1 VFSVAVYSA
10 LGLIAYWPAWPG
22 DPARVVGCPCGD
34 ASESAWFL
42 AWTPHA
48 IVHGFNPF
56 FTTAINHPV
65 GINLAANATMP
76 LLGLLALPVTLT
88 AGPVASLN
96 LLLWAA
102 FPLSAGA
109 MYFVLRR
116 WTEWAPAAFVGGLL
130 YGFSPYM
137 VGQGRLHLN
146 LVFVPLPPLI
156 FLALYELFVRRESN
170 ALRWGGALGGL
181 VIAQY
186 FISTEILAT
195 TALVAVMGVVLL
207 AVTHPR
213 SVAAAV
219 HHAVAGAA
227 LAVGLAA
234 VVVAYPTWMVVAGPE
249 HYRMPVAFVD
259 QVSLR
264 AGLGGA
270 VAPTTSLWFSPHWL
284 IHLAGGAA
292 GASDIVENGSYLG
305 LPLLLLVGYFVI
317 RFRRDRWLLYLAV
330 IAACCYL
337 LSLGPHLTVGSDR
350 TGIPLPFGLVER
362 VPLLELVTPVRLSLY
377 VALFL
382 AVLVGLG
389 FDDLHRARRLASK
402 PTALEGTAPE
412 RTAAGRVVTEV
423 GPGRAE
429 VVLVGLLTLVVAL
442 TLVPRWPVATSPT
455 GVPRYF
461 TAAGVQRIPTGST
474 VLVYPYPVPGRSQA
488 MLWQATAGFPF
499 DLLGSYSLH
508 PVAGGLASQYPTQLR
523 PVAVQEWLYPLEG
536 AAPAAPAP
544 GRAVLGADV
553 RRFLRDHGVAAVLV
567 ARHARGAEA
576 VARELTSALGHGPV
590 QEDGMDAW
598 YGIRAGLAPVAA
610 DVRRSTHG
618 AP

>member
-1 VFSVAVYSA
+1 MAIYAA

-34 ASESAWFL
+34 AGESAWFL

-48 IVHGFNPF
+48 IAHGFDPF

-170 ALRWGGALGGL
+170 ALRWGAALGGL

-195 TALVAVMGVVLL
+195 TALVGAMGLFLL

-219 HHAVAGAA
+219 RHAVAGAA
-227 LAVGLAA
+227 VAVGLAA

-249 HYRMPVAFVD
+249 HYRVPVAFVD

-270 VAPTTSLWFSPHWL
+270 VAPTTSLWFAPHWL
-284 IHLAGGAA
+284 THLGGGAA
-292 GASDIVENGSYLG
+292 GATDIVENGSYLG

-317 RFRRDRWLLYLAV
+317 RFRRDRWLVYLAV
-330 IAACCYL
+330 MAVCCYL

-350 TGIPLPFGLVER
+350 TGIPLPFALLER

-389 FDDLHRARRLASK
+389 FDHLYRARRRASA
-402 PTALEGTAPE
+402 TASVSTAPEVTAPE
-412 RTAAGRVVTEV
+412 RV
-423 GPGRAE
+423 GTGVRPGRAE
-429 VVLVGLLTLVVAL
+429 VVVVGLVTLVVAL

-461 TAAGVQRIPTGST
+461 TAAGVRRVPAGST

-488 MLWQATAGFPF
+488 MLWQATAGFGF

-508 PVAGGLASQYPTQLR
+508 PVGGGLASQYPTELR

-536 AAPAAPAP
+536 AAPPASPAP
-544 GRAVLGADV
+544 GRAGLGADV

-567 ARHARGAEA
+567 ARHAHGAGAA
-576 VARELTSALGHGPV
+576 VEELTSALGRGPV
-590 QEDGMDAW
+590 QEAGMDAW
-598 YGIRAGLAPVAA
+598 YGVRAGLGPVAA
-610 DVRRSTHG
+610 VGRGSRH
-618 AP
+618 

>member
-1 VFSVAVYSA
+1 MAIYAA

-48 IVHGFNPF
+48 VVHGFNPF

-156 FLALYELFVRRESN
+156 FLAVYELFVRREASP
-170 ALRWGGALGGL
+170 LRWGAALGGL

-186 FISTEILAT
+186 FISTEVLAT
-195 TALVAVMGVVLL
+195 TVVVGVVGLALL

-213 SVAAAV
+213 SVAEAVRHAAAGG
-219 HHAVAGAA
+219 AVAG
-227 LAVGLAA
+227 GLAA

-249 HYRMPVAFVD
+249 RYRIPVAFVD

-270 VAPTTSLWFSPHWL
+270 VAPTTSLWFAPHWL
-284 IHLAGGAA
+284 THLGGSAA
-292 GASDIVENGSYLG
+292 GATDIVENGSYLG

-317 RFRRDRWLLYLAV
+317 RFRGERWLSYLAV
-330 IAACCYL
+330 MAASCYL

-350 TGIPLPFGLVER
+350 TGIPLPFAVVER

-389 FDDLHRARRLASK
+389 FDDLHRARLQVSK
-402 PTALEGTAPE
+402 PTTPGGTSV
-412 RTAAGRVVTEV
+412 GRVAAEV
-423 GPGRAE
+423 RPGRAE
-429 VVLVGLLTLVVAL
+429 MVLVGLLTLVVAL
-442 TLVPRWPVATSPT
+442 TLVPRWPVATSPI

-461 TAAGVQRIPTGST
+461 TTAGVQRIPVGST

-488 MLWQATAGFPF
+488 MLWQATADFSF

-523 PVAVQEWLYPLEG
+523 PVAFQQWLYPLEG
-536 AAPAAPAP
+536 AAPAASPAV
-544 GRAVLGADV
+544 GRAALGVDV
-553 RRFLRDHGVAAVLV
+553 RRFLRANGVAAVLV
-567 ARHARGAEA
+567 DRHARGAGA
-576 VARELTSALGHGPV
+576 VARELTSALGRRPV
-590 QEDGMDAW
+590 HEGGIDAW
-598 YGIRAGLAPVAA
+598 YGVRAGLA
-610 DVRRSTHG
+610 RRAG
-618 AP
+618 AGQRTS